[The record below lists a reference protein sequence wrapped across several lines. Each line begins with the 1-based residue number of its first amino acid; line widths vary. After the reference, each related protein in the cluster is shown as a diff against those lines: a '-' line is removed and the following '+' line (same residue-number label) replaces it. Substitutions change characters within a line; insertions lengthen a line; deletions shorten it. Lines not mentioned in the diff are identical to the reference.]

1 MCKIIYMGGTCKWSS
16 MLVNAKYVME
26 MGKCVKRSSWIYKMG
41 KKKKIMHEEKKI
53 LESSYKKNLIT

>member
-1 MCKIIYMGGTCKWSS
+1 